1 MRPGPASSDRLRFGA
16 RDRYD
21 SAAEVQ
27 KFSGVAPVTESSGKM
42 RWVHWRLACPSSCAK
57 PFTNSPTPLVR
68 SRSGRRLTTSSDG
81 STVLL
86 TTPPSAPWLT
96 SGFASSSVTVDS
108 RGLCLNH
115 NQEVQKELDTKN
127 SDVSPL
133 YAPRFGAVR
142 VSRRLRAFPVCSTP
156 FRPSAASPRPPPQ
169 PHRERLRAMF

>member
-1 MRPGPASSDRLRFGA
+1 MRPGPRLATAFGSE

-57 PFTNSPTPLVR
+57 PFANSPTPLVR

-86 TTPPSAPWLT
+86 I
-96 SGFASSSVTVDS
+96 
-108 RGLCLNH
+108 
-115 NQEVQKELDTKN
+115 
-127 SDVSPL
+127 
-133 YAPRFGAVR
+133 
-142 VSRRLRAFPVCSTP
+142 RALAYKWI
-156 FRPSAASPRPPPQ
+156 RI
-169 PHRERLRAMF
+169 L